1 MICVIRD
8 GLVEKDFEE
17 EAAKAARLELDD
29 ANKSIADS
37 CRVGLCSPAPP
48 KRRNAVAGLM
58 AKLIQIDVHAILFI
72 MVACWKIF
80 LLMDRRKGFCC
91 CRKFFGMTNDVFFV
105 KKGEQCGRT

>member
-37 CRVGLCSPAPP
+37 CRVGLCSPAPT
-48 KRRNAVAGLM
+48 KRRKEVAGLM
-58 AKLIQIDVHAILFI
+58 AKLIQIDVHTTLFI

-80 LLMDRRKGFCC
+80 LLMARRKGFCYHTVEKSL
-91 CRKFFGMTNDVFFV
+91 RND
-105 KKGEQCGRT
+105 Q